1 MNNPFVRSVRLRA
14 VPTHREARQILGRLG
29 ADLEA
34 RGAELEP
41 RGGDTL
47 RFRLPAPW
55 RAPRAS
61 WLHVATGGEAHVTAG
76 GGGPWRVKYDL
87 RFARIRVVCLVL
99 TALVLA
105 VGLGWPRLEL
115 IYAIAAV
122 WMFGYLGL
130 GAAATATLARLV
142 RAASSEIAE
151 RRRTPRS
158 SGAQTAETPTSI
170 ATLEG
175 EDRTTGGASDAAD
188 GAGNGGHAAR
198 GGAQRAGGTGDHVRE
213 EREASERPPAG
224 PPPV

>member
-122 WMFGYLGL
+122 WLFGYLGL

-158 SGAQTAETPTSI
+158 SGAQTAETPTSS

-175 EDRTTGGASDAAD
+175 GDRTTGGAPDAVD
-188 GAGNGGHAAR
+188 GAGGGSAPR
-198 GGAQRAGGTGDHVRE
+198 EGAQRAGGAGDPMRE
-213 EREASERPPAG
+213 EREARERPSAG